1 ELENGALTYLKLSEN
16 KPRVNEKRKG
26 RQPPLGINLSNRRGG
41 RPNPAKMS
49 FNNLPSTNFHVHRF
63 LAQRARL

>member
-1 ELENGALTYLKLSEN
+1 MDQLTNLVCDGELENGALTYLKLSEN

-26 RQPPLGINLSNRRGG
+26 RQPPLGIICLTKGE

-49 FNNLPSTNFHVHRF
+49 FSN
-63 LAQRARL
+63 